1 MSKLSKKNIVAI
13 AIALILLLGTI
24 ASAFYSILI

>member
-1 MSKLSKKNIVAI
+1 MSKINKKNVIAI
-13 AIALILLLGTI
+13 TIALILLLGTI